1 MKTHEIPTDRNQAL
15 RAQLVA
21 MPIDTAPGKFNR
33 RKTQKENTFPQPNSP
48 RRKTRAIFALAAAG
62 VGLVVVG
69 QLNVTI
75 QSAHASEV
83 LRATAEKSMNFTDPV
98 PGTGQYLLVSTH
110 ANWLTA
116 GDGTKP
122 HLAPQNIDVY
132 VPSDANQEWV
142 LDRDWGDKETRREV
156 VRAQHGDFYDSPWTV
171 VGLQEMDA
179 MPRDGKALYELFNS
193 QYQGGSASRNEDN
206 FVRITDLLRTGMIP
220 ADLRAGLYEAL
231 ALVPGVSISEN
242 QKNSDG
248 RSGTAIGRTEAL
260 RGGERSEILIDP
272 NTGLVIGERDVMTIA
287 AFGFGINNVTG
298 HTAIDYQIVDSIPK

>member
-21 MPIDTAPGKFNR
+21 MPIDTATGKFPR
-33 RKTQKENTFPQPNSP
+33 RKTQAGNASPQPNRP
-48 RRKTRAIFALAAAG
+48 RRKSRAIFALAAAG
-62 VGLVVVG
+62 VGLMVVG
-69 QLNVTI
+69 QLNLTI

-110 ANWLTA
+110 ANWLVA
-116 GDGTKP
+116 GDGIKP
-122 HLAPQNIDVY
+122 HLVPQNIDVY

-156 VRAQHGDFYDSPWTV
+156 VRAQYGDFYDSPWTV
-171 VGLQEMDA
+171 VGLQEMET
-179 MPRDGKALYELFNS
+179 MPRDGKALYEHFNS
-193 QYQGGSASRNEDN
+193 QYQGGSASRDEDN
-206 FVRITDLLRTGMIP
+206 FVRITDLLRTGLVP

-231 ALVPGVSISEN
+231 ALVPGVSVSEK
-242 QKNSDG
+242 QKNFDG
-248 RSGTAIGRTEAL
+248 TSGIAIGRTEAL
-260 RGGERSEILIDP
+260 RGGERSEIIVDP

-298 HTAIDYQIVDSIPK
+298 HTAIDYQIVDSVPE